1 MMTSIRAENPRDH
14 GAVRAV
20 HARAFASGE
29 MASEPVEAVLVD
41 WLRADGD
48 VLAPL
53 SLVAEEDGVLLG
65 SVICSRGR
73 IGQRPSVGLGTIG
86 VLPTAQGRGIGSALM
101 QAVIVAAEAAGER
114 EIILLGDPAFYGRF
128 GFEPAS
134 ARGVASPGPW
144 GDAYFQ
150 IRTLGGFDN
159 ARDGGPFRYAA
170 AFDRLG

>member
-1 MMTSIRAENPRDH
+1 MMTSIRAETPRDH
-14 GAVRAV
+14 AAARAV
-20 HARAFASGE
+20 HAQAFASGE
-29 MASEPVEAVLVD
+29 MASEPVEAVLAD
-41 WLRADGD
+41 WLRGDGD

-53 SLVAEEDGVLLG
+53 SLVAEEDGVLL
-65 SVICSRGR
+65 
-73 IGQRPSVGLGTIG
+73 
-86 VLPTAQGRGIGSALM
+86 
-101 QAVIVAAEAAGER
+101 AAEAAGER